1 MKKYYGE
8 SWSKVV
14 ELLESNI
21 YSGLNQEQCNIR
33 KSEFGDNL
41 INLPYTRSNLQ
52 IFLIYLKKNTHI
64 FIFCFN
70 VFTKQVLYNRIISL

>member
-52 IFLIYLKKNTHI
+52 IFLDLFKEKYIYIYIL
-64 FIFCFN
+64 FLMFF
-70 VFTKQVLYNRIISL
+70 Y